1 MKREIKFRFWRPDGV
16 MISDH
21 EGWVENIGIN
31 EALKYSAEYGYK
43 IMQYTGLKDKNGKE
57 IYEGDVLTC
66 PHYPA
71 NGSMHYLYHKVMWDE
86 KLSLF
91 KAVSIGN
98 PEGEEIKA
106 HGNPMLW
113 VYLKSEPKGEVIGNI
128 YETPSLLTNQ
138 VK

>member
-57 IYEGDVLTC
+57 IYEGDILLDLW
-66 PHYPA
+66 
-71 NGSMHYLYHKVMWDE
+71 SKVVWIVKFGICKKYAYTGWYVQDGEDGRQTTLNPDE
-86 KLSLF
+86 EGKEQNT
-91 KAVSIGN
+91 AV
-98 PEGEEIKA
+98 EI
-106 HGNPMLW
+106 L
-113 VYLKSEPKGEVIGNI
+113 GNI